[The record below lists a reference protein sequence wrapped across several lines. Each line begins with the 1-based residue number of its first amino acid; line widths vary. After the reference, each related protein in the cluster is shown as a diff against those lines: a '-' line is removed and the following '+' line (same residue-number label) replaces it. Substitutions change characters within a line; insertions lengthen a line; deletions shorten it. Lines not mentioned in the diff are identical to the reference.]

1 MATAEVN
8 SQPRQQPIFWNHL
21 VSWIR
26 SIPRTAI
33 LSMVGPSLLCVVG
46 YFGWLYYGAHK
57 LDMAYYGLKKENI
70 HITPQPAWLKK
81 TNVLDEVFNGS
92 SLSRLSLLDGKTP
105 EVLARV
111 FDAHPCVR
119 KTHRVEKMAGG
130 VVINL
135 EYRIPVAMV
144 HCQLIDKASGQ
155 SQEGFLPVDAEAVL
169 LAADNFTPSDVP
181 QYITIFASGAPVD
194 TNGNEGK
201 AFSDPRIKE
210 AAGLCSL
217 LLPYREAAKISRVMV
232 YGSKQPGKTNW
243 VLEIQTAGSG
253 PSFRWG
259 SCPGKE
265 ATGEPL
271 PEAKLKQLMA
281 AASDSKTWNQGQID
295 LSSIQTMSNRK

>member
-26 SIPRTAI
+26 SIPRAAI

-81 TNVLDEVFNGS
+81 TNVLNEVFNGS

-144 HCQLIDKASGQ
+144 SCQLKDKANGQ
-155 SQEGFLPVDAEAVL
+155 SNEGFLPVDAEAVL
-169 LAADNFTPSDVP
+169 LAADNFARSDVP
-181 QYITIFASGAPVD
+181 QFITIFASGAPVD
-194 TNGNEGK
+194 TAGNEGK
-201 AFSDPRIKE
+201 AFGDPRIEE
-210 AAGLCSL
+210 AAHLCSL

-232 YGSKQPGKTNW
+232 YSSQRPEKTKW
-243 VLEIQTAGSG
+243 VLEIQTAGG
-253 PSFRWG
+253 PSFLWG

-265 ATGEPL
+265 GLGEPL
-271 PEAKLKQLMA
+271 PEAKLKLLMA
-281 AASDSKTWNQGQID
+281 SASASKTWTQGQID
-295 LSSIQTMSNRK
+295 LSRSQTVPNRK

>member
-26 SIPRTAI
+26 SIPRAAI

-70 HITPQPAWLKK
+70 HIPPQPGWLKK

-144 HCQLIDKASGQ
+144 HCQLNDNTNGPSK
-155 SQEGFLPVDAEAVL
+155 EGFLPVDADAVL

-181 QYITIFASGAPVD
+181 QFITIFASGAPVD
-194 TNGNEGK
+194 ANGNEGK
-201 AFSDPRIKE
+201 TFGDRRIEE
-210 AAGLCSL
+210 AARLCSL

-232 YGSKQPGKTNW
+232 YSSKQPGKTKW
-243 VLEIQTAGSG
+243 LLEIRTAGG
-253 PSFRWG
+253 PSFLWG
-259 SCPGKE
+259 SCPGME
-265 ATGEPL
+265 ALGEPL
-271 PEAKLKQLMA
+271 PEAKLKLLMVS
-281 AASDSKTWNQGQID
+281 ASDSKTWTQGQID
-295 LSSIQTMSNRK
+295 LSASQTLPTRK